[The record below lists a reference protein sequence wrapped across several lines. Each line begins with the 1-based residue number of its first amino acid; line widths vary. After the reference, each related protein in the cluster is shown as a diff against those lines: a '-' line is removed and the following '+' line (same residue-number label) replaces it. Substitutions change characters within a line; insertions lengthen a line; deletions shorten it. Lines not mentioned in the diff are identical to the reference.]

1 MSSLIGRTSALLALT
16 LSCATQKIDVQA
28 AEKHYDLAADYVGK
42 RLTAAALRECEEALK
57 ANPGYADA
65 HFLLGAIK
73 MGLAVQELEVT
84 GRTSCLKGPQ
94 AAFGKKEAEDKLR
107 EAEAHFRQAS
117 DLRTDYSEA
126 LDGMAVVAL
135 HFSDWDRAV
144 ALESSALKNPVF
156 AENHIARSNLAWAL
170 LGKGDL
176 VRAEIELR
184 SALVRAPDFCVG
196 YYRLAELLYKRG
208 DVPAAAEVLGEI
220 EKRRQVCRI
229 QEAFHLLGRVALA
242 HKEPARALKALEE
255 CQSLAPRSCLADECK
270 QLSITIPPQPKTPEG
285 DGGEPNEEG

>member
-1 MSSLIGRTSALLALT
+1 MSSLVGVLVALGASP
-16 LSCATQKIDVQA
+16 LSCATPKIDIQA
-28 AEKHYDLAADYVGK
+28 AERHYDLAADYVGK
-42 RLTAAALRECEEALK
+42 RLVAAALRECEEALR
-57 ANPGYADA
+57 ANPGYPDA

-94 AAFGKKEAEDKLR
+94 AAFGKKEAEEKLR
-107 EAEAHFRQAS
+107 EAEAHFRQAA
-117 DLRTDYSEA
+117 DLRPDYSEA
-126 LDGMAVVAL
+126 YDGMAAVAL

-196 YYRLAELLYKRG
+196 YYRLAELLHRRG
-208 DVPAAAEVLGEI
+208 DVTAAADVLGEI
-220 EKRRQVCRI
+220 EKRRQVCKI

-242 HKEPARALKALEE
+242 NKEPARALKALED

-270 QLSITIPPQPKTPEG
+270 KLATTIPPQPKTPDAEG
-285 DGGEPNEEG
+285 EINEEG